1 MKTKKVRI
9 TSLFLVCLLVLSLF
23 SGCGKK
29 APTNTDVK
37 KDPPASSNET
47 KKDEEKPAESES
59 TVPDYMNAT
68 GLPITK
74 EKITVKVLG
83 QKDPGATEWGDLEL
97 FKKVEE
103 MTNIHF
109 EFELAEPSTYVE
121 KKNLALASG
130 EYPDVIMREATI
142 NDEDTYGPQGVFINL
157 KPLIEQYAPNLT
169 KRLEEHPDM
178 KAAITA
184 MDGNIYGL
192 PYYMQTSTMNP
203 HLAFFDT
210 QWLENVGMDMPVT
223 TDDLYDLLKAFKEK
237 DANGNGDPSDEIPWS
252 GAGLTSLNGFI
263 LPAFTGLSGGATF
276 DIKDSKVVFAPT
288 LPEFKEYL
296 AYINKLY
303 KDGLID
309 PEMLTQTSQQ
319 ALAKAKSGTVGIY
332 NVSPTNLPPETTSL
346 QDCLEPLISATN
358 KEKVTRAYSPV
369 YTGRGIITDKAKH
382 PEALMRWFDLW
393 YAKDD
398 EGIEGLNGNTLF
410 VGLENVHWEYA
421 SADKKTYKFI
431 EPITGFADINA
442 SVSVNMHMPSYLN
455 FLAYPSDFPLMEMK
469 VKAVQGRQEPYMK
482 TFYPRNV
489 RYTEAEHE
497 RASLLET
504 DINSYVEQMIA
515 KFLIGDEPID
525 NFDKFVSTLE
535 SMNLNEL
542 LKIKQDVYDRWLAA
556 SK

>member
-37 KDPPASSNET
+37 KDPPASSET
-47 KKDEEKPAESES
+47 KKDDEKPAEPES

-83 QKDPGATEWGDLEL
+83 LKNAGGTEWGDLEL
-97 FKKVEE
+97 FKKIEE
-103 MTNIHF
+103 MTNVHF
-109 EFELAEPSTYVE
+109 EYDLAEPSTFVE

-130 EYPDVIMREATI
+130 EYPDVIMRQVTI

-157 KPLIEQYAPNLT
+157 KPLIEEYAPNLT
-169 KRLEEHPDM
+169 KRLEEHTDM

-192 PYYMQTSTMNP
+192 PYYQQTSTLNP

-210 QWLENVGMDMPVT
+210 TWLTNVGMEMPVT

-237 DANGNGDPSDEIPWS
+237 DANGNGDPNDEIPWS
-252 GAGLTSLNGFI
+252 GTGLASLNGFI

-276 DIKDSKVVFAPT
+276 DIRDDKVVFTPT

-296 AYINKLY
+296 TYINKLY

-319 ALAKAKSGTVGIY
+319 TLAKTKSGTVGIY
-332 NVSPTNLPPETTSL
+332 NTTPTILPPETTNL
-346 QDCLEPLISATN
+346 QDCLEPLVSATN
-358 KEKVTRAYSPV
+358 KEKVTKAYSPV
-369 YTGRGIITDKAKH
+369 YTGAAVITDKAKH

-393 YAKDD
+393 YAKAE
-398 EGIEGLNGNTLF
+398 EGIEGLYGNTLF

-431 EPITGFADINA
+431 EPITGFADLNNTIT
-442 SVSVNMHMPSYLN
+442 VSAQMPIYLN
-455 FLAYPSDFPLMEMK
+455 FLAYPSDFPLLEMK
-469 VKAVQGRQEPYMK
+469 VKGVQNRQEPYMK
-482 TFYPRNV
+482 ACYPANV
-489 RYTEAEHE
+489 RYTEAEYE